1 MSTILS
7 TRQVQ
12 PHYPEG
18 PTAEDLAISDHS
30 NNSLI
35 LRLHMTVN
43 HISRWIT
50 PITDPILLVYSV
62 RRGEPSVMDLLQ
74 RMRDEELVIFA
85 RMHAIANY
93 INPDLDTIPDPRLQP
108 ERLVEGFDRSPLTV
122 LAEFR
127 RLRQSTCSLLR
138 GLPDSA
144 WSRVGTSRI
153 EHDWQVRTLAEHA
166 AHHDL
171 NCLYEMDLALDRSGV
186 RAGISSA
193 AGVHLDEILRLIPVR
208 AK

>member
-1 MSTILS
+1 MMNA
-7 TRQVQ
+7 RVVQ
-12 PHYPEG
+12 PRFPAG
-18 PTAEDLAISDHS
+18 PTAADLPIADHT

-50 PITDPILLVYSV
+50 PVTDLTPLVYSV
-62 RRGEPSVMDLLQ
+62 RRGEPSVMELLQ
-74 RMRDEELVIFA
+74 RMRDEELIIFA
-85 RMHAIANY
+85 RMHAIANT
-93 INPDLDTIPDPRLQP
+93 INPDLDKIPDPRLAP
-108 ERLVEGFDRSPLTV
+108 ERRAETYDQTPLSV

-138 GLPDSA
+138 GLPDAA

-171 NCLYEMDLALDRSGV
+171 NCLYAMDLALDRSGV
-186 RAGISSA
+186 RENINSA
-193 AGVHLDEILRLIPVR
+193 ARVHLDEILRLIPVR